1 MPTVRTTMR
10 PDLELDVDP
19 IEYLDLKRQGLLVE
33 PAAEPPPSVPD
44 PGPAITKKAAPS
56 AATKEG

>member
-10 PDLELDVDP
+10 PDQE
-19 IEYLDLKRQGLLVE
+19 IEVTDIEANDLDLMGLLVKATPAP
-33 PAAEPPPSVPD
+33 PAA
-44 PGPAITKKAAPS
+44 PAPVTKKAAPS